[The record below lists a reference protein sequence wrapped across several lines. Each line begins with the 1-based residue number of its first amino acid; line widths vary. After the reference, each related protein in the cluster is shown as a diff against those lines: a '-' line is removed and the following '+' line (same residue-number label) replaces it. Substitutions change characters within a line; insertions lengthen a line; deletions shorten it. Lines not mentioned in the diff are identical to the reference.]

1 MNLQYAILGILT
13 YFSLSGYNLGKLL
26 NKAFNSFWNASL
38 SQIYRELG
46 KLEKK
51 GYVSSVIQEQN
62 DRPDKRVYSITPEGQ
77 KAFDKWLTQL
87 PDTLTPPMRDEFAL
101 RIFFGGKL
109 SLPQLRSQFER
120 FLEEKKAISQ
130 TMIDNKQKIMEIVLA
145 NRNPDEK
152 EEIGMRFIARRA
164 QLCEQAL
171 IQWAE
176 ECLAEIDAIS
186 PQ

>member
-13 YFSLSGYNLGKLL
+13 YFPLNGYLLGKILD
-26 NKAFNSFWNASL
+26 KAINSFWNASL

-46 KLEKK
+46 VLEKK
-51 GYVSSVIQEQN
+51 GYVSSTIQEQD

-77 KAFDKWLTQL
+77 RAFDAWLVQFPESL
-87 PDTLTPPMRDEFAL
+87 STPRRDEFAL

-109 SLPQLRSQFER
+109 SRAQLKKQFER
-120 FLEEKKAISQ
+120 FLEERQAFAQ
-130 TMIDNKQKIMEIVLA
+130 AMVDNKKKITEIIA
-145 NRNPDEK
+145 AFKTPGEN

-164 QLCEQAL
+164 QLSNQAL

-176 ECLAEIDAIS
+176 ECLAELEKK
-186 PQ
+186 